1 MNSDYIRSLPP
12 QVKKRINALKNLQKK
27 HMETEVEFHKEFHM
41 LELKYQ
47 EKMAE
52 LTQQVTHQIHR
63 VLFSEL
69 NLDIIHSEKEGCSRW
84 VWADWNW
91 MRMELWRGGRR
102 WRKPSKDRRSEW
114 KIWWSQRWNFKYWN
128 GLFSI
133 EYGWNSHLEPT
144 LTTISNRRE
153 FLISGWQ
160 FSNPRHQSIKQS
172 RTTMSQFLKRSKIS
186 DANSLKTLIRWLL
199 PSVRTR
205 ITGSNDVTACQY
217 W

>member
-69 NLDIIHSEKEGCSRW
+69 NLNIIHSEKEGCSR
-84 VWADWNW
+84 
-91 MRMELWRGGRR
+91 
-102 WRKPSKDRRSEW
+102 
-114 KIWWSQRWNFKYWN
+114 
-128 GLFSI
+128 
-133 EYGWNSHLEPT
+133 
-144 LTTISNRRE
+144 
-153 FLISGWQ
+153 
-160 FSNPRHQSIKQS
+160 
-172 RTTMSQFLKRSKIS
+172 
-186 DANSLKTLIRWLL
+186 
-199 PSVRTR
+199 
-205 ITGSNDVTACQY
+205 
-217 W
+217 